1 MSDRIAVMSRGEV
14 QQIGTAHDIYDRPRN
29 RFVANFIGETNL
41 LDVTV
46 DSVSGS
52 SVACRL
58 GNGKSIEVS
67 SAGEPSVGSDGHVSI
82 RPEQLVLAKPDS
94 GTLLEGVIDR
104 VIYLGTD
111 NQHLV
116 HLEDGTEIQ
125 VRSQASQDTSDGF
138 GPGDKVG
145 IAVNPGAA
153 RLLVD

>member
-1 MSDRIAVMSRGEV
+1 M
-14 QQIGTAHDIYDRPRN
+14 
-29 RFVANFIGETNL
+29 
-41 LDVTV
+41 
-46 DSVSGS
+46 
-52 SVACRL
+52 
-58 GNGKSIEVS
+58 
-67 SAGEPSVGSDGHVSI
+67 GSDGHVSI
-82 RPEQLVLAKPDS
+82 RPEQLVLAKPES

-116 HLEDGTEIQ
+116 HLDDGTEIQ